1 MSIKE
6 PPRSHS
12 ALKASR
18 HWVSGMVF
26 VAVDG
31 LVLTVGMVL
40 FVAALMGVSAA
51 VSENLDDILIYLGM
65 DIPRFDYG
73 RDGMETGNALFE
85 VYAQL
90 RWACLVMIF
99 IVVIIVTS
107 LRGIQGNVLYQA
119 TLMVILLLVFPPIWD
134 ALAVGAGDLALWML
148 NPAYTFDPDNPCPD
162 RWDRDTIE
170 SLYQSIP
177 YTAGV
182 PVDDI
187 DMVCSPSLRVSYL
200 IRQAAGPTTLHDA
213 DTGDMLQVIHDIIPA
228 GLQDIFVNIFAQV
241 LKAIM
246 MLNLALAAAVAG
258 VIFDLFVGLV
268 IGSLP
273 VMLCI
278 SSLPR
283 FANISSRFLSTI
295 PGILLAPIL
304 TSIILV
310 AGSGAVA
317 SAAHTGLVAVWISA
331 SAVLFMASTLPILL
345 VPVIS
350 GVIHHATGTISGGI
364 TASVQVVSVS
374 IQGASSGDTARGVA
388 LGGLEGLAKGHL
400 RAYGAR

>member
-1 MSIKE
+1 
-6 PPRSHS
+6 
-12 ALKASR
+12 
-18 HWVSGMVF
+18 MVF

-51 VSENLDDILIYLGM
+51 VSANLDEILIHLGM

-73 RDGMETGNALFE
+73 RDGIETGNALFE

-99 IVVIIVTS
+99 VVVIIMTS
-107 LRGIQGNVLYQA
+107 MRGIRGNVLYRA
-119 TLMVILLLVFPPIWD
+119 TLVTVLLLVFPPVWD
-134 ALAVGAGDLALWML
+134 TLAAGAGDLALWML
-148 NPAYTFDPDNPCPD
+148 NPAYTFDPSQPCPD
-162 RWDRDTIE
+162 RWDHDTIE
-170 SLYQSIP
+170 SLYQNLP
-177 YTAGV
+177 YAAGV
-182 PVDDI
+182 PSDDI
-187 DMVCSPSLRVSYL
+187 RAVCSPSLRVSYL

-213 DTGDMLQVIHDIIPA
+213 DDSDMLQVIHDIIPA

-241 LKAIM
+241 LKAVM
-246 MLNLALAAAVAG
+246 MLNLALAAAVVG
-258 VIFDLFVGLV
+258 VIFDLFVGLI

-273 VMLCI
+273 VMLCM

-283 FANISSRFLSTI
+283 FANISSRFLSTL

-304 TSIILV
+304 TSVILV
-310 AGSGAVA
+310 SGSGAVA

-350 GVIHHATGTISGGI
+350 GVVHHAGGVISGGI
-364 TASVQVVSVS
+364 TASVQVVSAS
-374 IQGASSGDTARGVA
+374 IQGASSGSTARDA
-388 LGGLEGLAKGHL
+388 SLGGLEGLAKGHL
-400 RAYGAR
+400 RAYGTR